1 MARAA
6 DLICLMFVW
15 SLWSA
20 ACNGATNTLKPGD
33 SLVSDSSL
41 VSASGK
47 FTMNF
52 RVYDHEANLSYLV
65 IKYNASHNYAWV
77 GNRETP
83 ILYPFGVLTLD
94 RNNTLKITHRDG
106 DAVVLY
112 SAESGTVSGDVV
124 ATLTDDGNFVLQELS
139 SDGSVKRV
147 LWQSFD
153 YPGDVLLPG
162 MKLGVNRSNGHNWSL
177 SCWLTE
183 RSAVPGP
190 FTLDWDPDGKQLKIK
205 RRGVVY
211 WSSGVF
217 RDGNFENIKHKRYN
231 FSIVSKENENYFSYS
246 AVDEDAI
253 SEWLLTT
260 IGRLKDFDG
269 LLDIAKADDCYG
281 YNTEEGC
288 QIWDQPTKCGRFGN
302 IFEQE
307 NGYFNPADSSGSPTT
322 STTDP
327 NTSLSI
333 SDCKA
338 ACWADCNCCGFI
350 FLNANQTGCR
360 YWIGN
365 LKFVPDSTGYSSQ
378 IVYFLTT
385 MSADSSSHKW
395 IWIGTAIGTSVFLM
409 VFCIICCLL
418 RRRKLSLFGKNKA
431 KIDEKDLLD
440 LRGYDISTDAHGIQN
455 DGSMGHDLRAFSYES
470 VTAATDYF
478 SFQNKLGE
486 GGFGPVYKGKLASG
500 REVAI
505 KRLSRGSVQGISE
518 FKNELILISEL
529 QHTNLV
535 QLLGYCIHGV
545 ERMLVYEYLPN
556 KSLDYILFDSTRG
569 MLLDWNR
576 RFNIIEGIAQGLLYL
591 HKYSRLKVIHRDLKA
606 SNILLDEDMNPKIS
620 DFGMARIFTV
630 NEVEAN
636 TNRIVG
642 TYGYMSPE
650 YAMEGIFSGK
660 SDVFSFGV
668 LMLEIISGRRNN
680 SFHNA
685 HRALNLVGYTWELWK
700 EGAGLD
706 LMDPRLSAIKYNE
719 SHNYAWIANR
729 EDLVEYP
736 SGVLTLEK
744 NNTLH
749 ITRGDDDPVLL
760 YSPDSETINGDVVA
774 VLNDDGNFVVQ
785 EVSSKRVL
793 WQSFDYPGDVL
804 LPGMKLGVNR
814 GKGQDW
820 SLSSWLSEKAAV
832 PGPFTL
838 GWDGSQL
845 IIKRR
850 GMVYWTSGVLRDGKF
865 ENIKQKKYSYKTVSN
880 ENEFSFTYLAADQK
894 ATPQWLL
901 TTMGRLQDSD
911 GGDIA
916 KADSCYGYN
925 NKEGCRT
932 WDQPTDCNRTGDI
945 FQQYNGYFNDGG
957 SRTDYPNASLR
968 LSDCKANCWADCQC
982 KGFSFFYTN
991 QTGCKIWSGDV
1002 EFSRDSASSN
1012 LVYYLEEQEPD
1023 ETSASDWIWIGVS
1036 IGVSVLLVVVCII
1049 CCILRS
1055 RKLFIF
1061 RKNKEKIDEKELLD
1075 SRGSDIS
1082 TDIHGIQ
1089 NDGSTGH
1096 DLRAFSYES
1105 VKAATDF
1112 FSEENKLGE
1121 GGFGPV
1127 YKETLS
1133 SGREVAIKSL
1143 ARGSLQ
1149 GTLEFKNELE
1159 LISELQHTN
1168 LVQLLGYCS
1177 SWDIAFMVQK
1187 GYSEGIL
1194 LDWKTRFNIIEGI
1207 AQGLLYLH
1215 KFSRLKVIH
1224 RDLKASN
1231 ILLDQDMNP
1240 KISDFGLARIF
1251 HSEGQA
1257 NTNRIVGTYGY
1268 MSLEYAMHGIF
1279 SGKTDVFS
1287 FGVLMLEIISG
1298 RTNNSFHHRAITL
1311 VGYSWELWKEG
1322 KGLDVMDPRLSDS
1335 CNGDQLLRCMHVGL
1349 LCVEEDVGH
1358 RPTMQDCISMLT
1370 NESFPLPAPTK
1381 PACVPVSW
1389 PEGDESESKSVY
1401 S

>member
-65 IKYNASHNYAWV
+65 IKYNGSHNYAWV

-94 RNNTLKITHRDG
+94 RNNTLKITQRDG
-106 DAVVLY
+106 DVVVLY
-112 SAESGTVSGDVV
+112 WADSGTINGDVV
-124 ATLTDDGNFVLQELS
+124 ATLMDDGNFVLQELS

-183 RSAVPGP
+183 KSAVPGP

-269 LLDIAKADDCYG
+269 SLDIAKADDCYG

-288 QIWDQPTKCGRFGN
+288 QIWDQPTKCGRFGD

-338 ACWADCNCCGFI
+338 ACWADCNCRGFI
-350 FLNANQTGCR
+350 FLYANQTGCR

-365 LKFVPDSTGYSSQ
+365 LKFVPDSAGYSSQ
-378 IVYFLTT
+378 IIYFLTT
-385 MSADSSSHKW
+385 KSADSSSHKW
-395 IWIGTAIGTSVFLM
+395 IWIGAAIGTFVFLM
-409 VFCIICCLL
+409 VVCIICCLL

-440 LRGYDISTDAHGIQN
+440 LRGSDISTDAHVIQN

-470 VTAATDYF
+470 VMAATDNF

-505 KRLSRGSVQGISE
+505 KRLARGSVQGILE

-556 KSLDYILFDSTRG
+556 KSLDFILFDSTRG

-620 DFGMARIFTV
+620 DFGMARIFTI

-680 SFHNA
+680 SFHNT

-700 EGAGLD
+700 EGTGLD
-706 LMDPRLSAIKYNE
+706 LMDPRLSGSCNEDQLLRCIHVGLLCVEEDADHRPTMSDAISMLTNE
-719 SHNYAWIANR
+719 SLPLPTPTKPAFFPVRRVAETDVIYKGLSHSIHCQ
-729 EDLVEYP
+729 LVLDVNP
-736 SGVLTLEK
+736 
-744 NNTLH
+744 
-749 ITRGDDDPVLL
+749 RLL
-760 YSPDSETINGDVVA
+760 YHGI
-774 VLNDDGNFVVQ
+774 
-785 EVSSKRVL
+785 RV
-793 WQSFDYPGDVL
+793 
-804 LPGMKLGVNR
+804 GMKLGVNR

-845 IIKRR
+845 IIKRQ
-850 GMVYWTSGVLRDGKF
+850 GMVYWTSGVFRDGKF

-880 ENEFSFTYLAADQK
+880 ENEFSFTYSAVDQK

-925 NKEGCRT
+925 NKEGCQT
-932 WDQPTDCNRTGDI
+932 WDQPTDFNRNTMVTLMMEALELI
-945 FQQYNGYFNDGG
+945 IRMQV
-957 SRTDYPNASLR
+957 SVLVIVR
-968 LSDCKANCWADCQC
+968 LIAGQIVS
-982 KGFSFFYTN
+982 
-991 QTGCKIWSGDV
+991 V
-1002 EFSRDSASSN
+1002 RDSASS
-1012 LVYYLEEQEPD
+1012 
-1023 ETSASDWIWIGVS
+1023 
-1036 IGVSVLLVVVCII
+1036 
-1049 CCILRS
+1049 ILIR
-1055 RKLFIF
+1055 
-1061 RKNKEKIDEKELLD
+1061 LD
-1075 SRGSDIS
+1075 
-1082 TDIHGIQ
+1082 
-1089 NDGSTGH
+1089 
-1096 DLRAFSYES
+1096 
-1105 VKAATDF
+1105 
-1112 FSEENKLGE
+1112 
-1121 GGFGPV
+1121 
-1127 YKETLS
+1127 
-1133 SGREVAIKSL
+1133 
-1143 ARGSLQ
+1143 AR
-1149 GTLEFKNELE
+1149 
-1159 LISELQHTN
+1159 
-1168 LVQLLGYCS
+1168 
-1177 SWDIAFMVQK
+1177 
-1187 GYSEGIL
+1187 
-1194 LDWKTRFNIIEGI
+1194 
-1207 AQGLLYLH
+1207 
-1215 KFSRLKVIH
+1215 
-1224 RDLKASN
+1224 
-1231 ILLDQDMNP
+1231 
-1240 KISDFGLARIF
+1240 
-1251 HSEGQA
+1251 
-1257 NTNRIVGTYGY
+1257 
-1268 MSLEYAMHGIF
+1268 
-1279 SGKTDVFS
+1279 
-1287 FGVLMLEIISG
+1287 FGVEMRNSVETAQVQILYII
-1298 RTNNSFHHRAITL
+1298 
-1311 VGYSWELWKEG
+1311 
-1322 KGLDVMDPRLSDS
+1322 
-1335 CNGDQLLRCMHVGL
+1335 
-1349 LCVEEDVGH
+1349 
-1358 RPTMQDCISMLT
+1358 
-1370 NESFPLPAPTK
+1370 
-1381 PACVPVSW
+1381 
-1389 PEGDESESKSVY
+1389 
-1401 S
+1401 